1 MFTGIIEEIGIIAQ
15 IQAQPQSLKLE
26 ITAHTILQDMELGH
40 SIAVNG
46 VCLTVTHF
54 SSEHFSVDVM
64 PETFH
69 TTSLQRLKTGSVVNL
84 ERALSLQ
91 DRLGGHF
98 VTGHVDGIAVVHSKS
113 QVENALYM
121 TLSVPDEWRMYLLPK
136 GSIALDGTS
145 LTIFKVE
152 DNQVTISLIPHTQE
166 KTGLVNKKI
175 GDVVNL
181 ECDVLGKYVEQ
192 MVFQTKRKQQSLT
205 KDFLQHNGFF

>member
-1 MFTGIIEEIGIIAQ
+1 MFTGIIEEIGTIAQ
-15 IQAQPQSLKLE
+15 VQSRPQSLKLE
-26 ITAHTILQDMELGH
+26 ITAHTILQDIELGH

-54 SSEHFSVDVM
+54 SSTHFTV
-64 PETFH
+64 ETFH
-69 TTSLQRLKTGSVVNL
+69 TTSLQKLKTGSEVNL

-98 VTGHVDGIAVVHSKS
+98 VTGHVDGIAIVHS
-113 QVENALYM
+113 QYEVENALYM
-121 TLSVPDEWRMYLLPK
+121 TLRIPDEWKKYLLPK
-136 GSIALDGTS
+136 GAIALDGTS

-166 KTGLVNKKI
+166 KTVLANKEM

-192 MVFQTKRKQQSLT
+192 MVFQSKVKQQSLT
-205 KDFLQHNGFF
+205 KDFLQRNGFF